1 MAKDYARTDRI
12 GELIQ
17 RELASIIAKEIRDPK
32 VGLISVAAV
41 KVTRDLAYAK
51 VYISRFGEPAEAKVA
66 VEKLN
71 KASPFLRFLLAKK
84 IDLRVMP
91 ALQFVYDETLVTGNA
106 LAALI
111 DKAVASDKSEEENS
125 DESDPI

>member
-17 RELASIIAKEIRDPK
+17 RELAKIIAKEIRDPK
-32 VGLISVAAV
+32 VGLVSVAAV
-41 KVTRDLAYAK
+41 KVTRDLSYAK
-51 VYISRFGEPAEAKVA
+51 VYISRLGEPQDAQVA
-66 VEKLN
+66 VAKLN
-71 KASPFLRFLLAKK
+71 KASPFLRFLLAKQV
-84 IDLRVMP
+84 DLRSMP
-91 ALQFVYDETLVTGNA
+91 QLQFVYDETLLTGNA

-111 DKAVASDKSEEENS
+111 DKAVASDEGTEDNK